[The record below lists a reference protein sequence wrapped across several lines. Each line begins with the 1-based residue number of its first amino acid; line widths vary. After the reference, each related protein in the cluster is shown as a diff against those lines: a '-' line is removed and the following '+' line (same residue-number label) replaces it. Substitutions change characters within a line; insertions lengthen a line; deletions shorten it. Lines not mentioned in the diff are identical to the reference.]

1 MRISDLLIMG
11 LRNLSRRKARTFLT
25 VFGVVI
31 GSLSIIIM
39 RSIGYGME
47 NNFRKQLMEQG
58 GMTMITVSSRAQVV
72 DENSDDV
79 NLKKQVIDNR
89 LVEQINNIKHVRA
102 VSPVINVD
110 VSIES
115 HKYMGFASISVMNSE
130 VFDDFDFPALAYGE
144 YPTQENRSV
153 IVFGSDQPYVYEKNK
168 RKGGGEQPDID
179 FEKEKFE
186 LSFEGENY
194 KVSSKKREFA
204 LPLKNVAKLVETR
217 GTYDWNAY
225 MDLQYFEKVYTKY
238 CNTLEL
244 TDRRKAIKKLNEYDQ
259 LQLNVDNIDNV
270 SKVQEEIKQLGYESY
285 SDMSYIEPVKKTSDT
300 LQMVLGALGFVAMFV
315 SAISIANTMVM
326 SIYERTKEIGVMK
339 VLGCVIRDIR
349 KLFLFE
355 AGMIGFLGGAIGI
368 ILGYI
373 ASFLINKFGQPIFGS
388 LMSGNYMLD
397 EMENT
402 SFSIIP
408 FYLPFGA
415 LAISIGVGLLSGYFP
430 AKRATKISAIEAM
443 KTEG

>member
-1 MRISDLLIMG
+1 LIIMG
-11 LRNLSRRKARTFLT
+11 LKNLTRRKARTFLT

-47 NNFRKQLMEQG
+47 KNFREQLMERG
-58 GMTMITVSSRAQVV
+58 GMTLISVGSNEPVMDEKNEYV
-72 DENSDDV
+72 DS
-79 NLKKQVIDNR
+79 KRQVIDDN
-89 LVEQINNIKHVRA
+89 LVAQIKNIAHVRA
-102 VSPVINVD
+102 VSPVIRMEANV
-110 VSIES
+110 SS
-115 HKYMGFASISVMNSE
+115 RKYMGYTSITVMDAE
-130 VFDDFDFPALAYGE
+130 VFQDFDFPDLTYGK
-144 YPTQENRSV
+144 YPTDEDRSV
-153 IVFGSDQPYVYEKNK
+153 IVFGSDQPYVFEKNRRSGQQVK
-168 RKGGGEQPDID
+168 VN
-179 FEKEKFE
+179 FEKDRLELKFQ
-186 LSFEGENY
+186 GENY
-194 KVSSKKREFA
+194 KVSDKKKEFA
-204 LPLKNVAKLVETR
+204 LPLKSIAQMKKTDSM
-217 GTYDWNAY
+217 YDYNAY
-225 MDLQYFEKVYTKY
+225 MDRQYFEKVYIKY

-244 TDRRKAIKKLNEYDQ
+244 ADRKKAIRKLREYEEI
-259 LQLNVDNIDNV
+259 QLNVDNIDNV
-270 SKVQEEIKQLGYESY
+270 KKVQDEIKKLGYQSS
-285 SDMSYIEPVKKTSDT
+285 SDMSMLEPVKKTSDT

-355 AGMIGFLGGAIGI
+355 AAMIGFIGGIIGI
-368 ILGYI
+368 VLGYI
-373 ASFLINKFGQPIFGS
+373 VSILINKFGQPIFGS
-388 LMSGNYMLD
+388 LMTGAIMSRN
-397 EMENT
+397 MEKT

-415 LAISIGVGLLSGYFP
+415 LAISVGVGLLSGYFP